1 MTIPNFRGF
10 ILNYFNIFIVMG
22 NKRYLDKVVD
32 FLVKHPHD
40 PKTISFN
47 DYCIDTF
54 GLTRDEVHYVFYKY
68 RYLMGWDQYDRS
80 LPYLKKI

>member
-1 MTIPNFRGF
+1 
-10 ILNYFNIFIVMG
+10 MG

-40 PKTISFN
+40 PKTVSFN

-68 RYLMGWDQYDRS
+68 RYLMGWDHYDRS